1 MSHEECSSTF
11 ALSPAQVGFLF
22 GGHSD
27 TCLKKTGSFEPV
39 LFPVVITR
47 THTTQH
53 PARTSSN
60 SFHETMASAPFWVL
74 SIPAGF
80 ALCFSARVLSLLLQI
95 NSGVPLKNE
104 FPRAQPDSKEVA
116 MRDTHGYVRR
126 AYAAHQNS
134 WEAMI
139 LWVSA
144 VLVAN
149 AMGVDVETIDNSAK
163 AWLVCR
169 AVYIPA
175 YTFIESHNASFFRTA
190 VFSVSFLAFSSLCG
204 CQEGAGETALLPPL
218 SLRLKRT

>member
-1 MSHEECSSTF
+1 
-11 ALSPAQVGFLF
+11 
-22 GGHSD
+22 
-27 TCLKKTGSFEPV
+27 
-39 LFPVVITR
+39 
-47 THTTQH
+47 
-53 PARTSSN
+53 
-60 SFHETMASAPFWVL
+60 MAPAPFWVI

-104 FPRAQPDSKEVA
+104 FPRAQLESKDVA
-116 MRDTHGYVRR
+116 MKDTHGYVRR

-144 VLVAN
+144 VLVAS

-169 AVYIPA
+169 AIYIPA
-175 YTFIESHNASFFRTA
+175 YTCIKTHTGGFFRTA
-190 VFSVSFLAFSSLCG
+190 VFSVSFPVLYCTVLCPCAVTG
-204 CQEGAGETALLPPL
+204 RAPSEAALLSPL
-218 SLRLKRT
+218 SLHI